1 MSMKNNKLRNGILI
15 GAVVLLALI
24 AGTSAVTIV
33 PAGHTGVI
41 VTMGKVSDRV
51 LSEGMHLK
59 VPFAQQIVMM
69 NNKIQKTEIDS
80 NGVSKDLQTVSS
92 GVAINYHINKDY
104 SAKIYQ
110 SIGEGYADTVLQ
122 PAIQESMKAITA
134 QYTAEELI
142 TKRSAVGEE
151 IGATLAEKVQEYGI
165 LIDKFNIINFD
176 FSEEF
181 NAAIEQKQVA
191 EQNKLRAET
200 EKEQK
205 VIEAQAD
212 AEQKVIA
219 AKAEADAIRQ
229 KAEAE
234 AEANEKINASLNENV
249 LKYQQIEKWNGEYP
263 NVVSS
268 DSSILVD
275 ASSGRAASTQPAENA
290 GE

>member
-1 MSMKNNKLRNGILI
+1 MKKKGILI
-15 GAVVLLALI
+15 VLLVLAVILA
-24 AGTSAVTIV
+24 AGSMFTVAEDEYACTVRFSKIIDTTSE
-33 PAGHTGVI
+33 AGLHFK
-41 VTMGKVSDRV
+41 M
-51 LSEGMHLK
+51 
-59 VPFAQQIVMM
+59 PFVQQVVMM

-92 GVAINYHINKDY
+92 GVAINYHINKDD
-104 SAKIYQ
+104 SAVIYRT
-110 SIGEGYADTVLQ
+110 IGEGYADTVLQ

-176 FSEEF
+176 FSAEF
-181 NAAIEQKQVA
+181 NDAIEQKQVA

-205 VIEAQAD
+205 IIEAQAD

-234 AEANEKINASLNENV
+234 ADANEKINASLNENV

-268 DSSILVD
+268 DSSILVGV
-275 ASSGRAASTQPAENA
+275 SSGDDTAAAADAANSAN
-290 GE
+290 

>member
-1 MSMKNNKLRNGILI
+1 MKI
-15 GAVVLLALI
+15 
-24 AGTSAVTIV
+24 S
-33 PAGHTGVI
+33 
-41 VTMGKVSDRV
+41 
-51 LSEGMHLK
+51 
-59 VPFAQQIVMM
+59 
-69 NNKIQKTEIDS
+69 
-80 NGVSKDLQTVSS
+80 
-92 GVAINYHINKDY
+92 Y
-104 SAKIYQ
+104 
-110 SIGEGYADTVLQ
+110 
-122 PAIQESMKAITA
+122 
-134 QYTAEELI
+134 
-142 TKRSAVGEE
+142 
-151 IGATLAEKVQEYGI
+151 
-165 LIDKFNIINFD
+165 IINFD

>member
-1 MSMKNNKLRNGILI
+1 MKNNKLRNGILI

-92 GVAINYHINKDY
+92 GVAINYHINKDD

-176 FSEEF
+176 FSE
-181 NAAIEQKQVA
+181 AIEQKQVA

>member
-1 MSMKNNKLRNGILI
+1 MIPPRSI
-15 GAVVLLALI
+15 
-24 AGTSAVTIV
+24 
-33 PAGHTGVI
+33 
-41 VTMGKVSDRV
+41 
-51 LSEGMHLK
+51 E
-59 VPFAQQIVMM
+59 
-69 NNKIQKTEIDS
+69 
-80 NGVSKDLQTVSS
+80 
-92 GVAINYHINKDY
+92 
-104 SAKIYQ
+104 

>member
-1 MSMKNNKLRNGILI
+1 MRHSHRQ
-15 GAVVLLALI
+15 V
-24 AGTSAVTIV
+24 
-33 PAGHTGVI
+33 
-41 VTMGKVSDRV
+41 
-51 LSEGMHLK
+51 
-59 VPFAQQIVMM
+59 Q
-69 NNKIQKTEIDS
+69 
-80 NGVSKDLQTVSS
+80 
-92 GVAINYHINKDY
+92 YH
-104 SAKIYQ
+104 Q
-110 SIGEGYADTVLQ
+110 H
-122 PAIQESMKAITA
+122 
-134 QYTAEELI
+134 
-142 TKRSAVGEE
+142 
-151 IGATLAEKVQEYGI
+151 
-165 LIDKFNIINFD
+165 D

>member
-1 MSMKNNKLRNGILI
+1 MDKKK
-15 GAVVLLALI
+15 AVY
-24 AGTSAVTIV
+24 V
-33 PAGHTGVI
+33 P
-41 VTMGKVSDRV
+41 
-51 LSEGMHLK
+51 
-59 VPFAQQIVMM
+59 
-69 NNKIQKTEIDS
+69 
-80 NGVSKDLQTVSS
+80 
-92 GVAINYHINKDY
+92 
-104 SAKIYQ
+104 
-110 SIGEGYADTVLQ
+110 
-122 PAIQESMKAITA
+122 
-134 QYTAEELI
+134 
-142 TKRSAVGEE
+142 AVGEE

>member
-1 MSMKNNKLRNGILI
+1 MFL
-15 GAVVLLALI
+15 
-24 AGTSAVTIV
+24 T
-33 PAGHTGVI
+33 
-41 VTMGKVSDRV
+41 
-51 LSEGMHLK
+51 GMHLK

-92 GVAINYHINKDY
+92 GVAINYHINKDD

>member
-1 MSMKNNKLRNGILI
+1 M
-15 GAVVLLALI
+15 
-24 AGTSAVTIV
+24 
-33 PAGHTGVI
+33 
-41 VTMGKVSDRV
+41 
-51 LSEGMHLK
+51 
-59 VPFAQQIVMM
+59 
-69 NNKIQKTEIDS
+69 
-80 NGVSKDLQTVSS
+80 
-92 GVAINYHINKDY
+92 
-104 SAKIYQ
+104 
-110 SIGEGYADTVLQ
+110 
-122 PAIQESMKAITA
+122 
-134 QYTAEELI
+134 
-142 TKRSAVGEE
+142 
-151 IGATLAEKVQEYGI
+151 QEYGI

-219 AKAEADAIRQ
+219 AKAEA
-229 KAEAE
+229 E